1 MRYIKGLFHSTPVWD
16 SAFVIGD
23 DLFAQILRSF
33 SFLVKYLKRQK
44 WEMYINYI
52 DKDYC
57 LRKMSSTHICYFH
70 HIGQLAMSKLAYFHT
85 RSPSWHNLWTEPG
98 IFHLL
103 DYIAWLETRDLT

>member
-33 SFLVKYLKRQK
+33 SFFASWIIKYLKRQK

-52 DKDYC
+52 DKDHC

-70 HIGQLAMSKLAYFHT
+70 HIGQLAMSKLAYFYI
-85 RSPSWHNLWTEPG
+85 RSPS
-98 IFHLL
+98 
-103 DYIAWLETRDLT
+103 